1 MATNKSDCSKYKSPS
16 TGEYCTAA
24 QYVAELMCQRMAENN
39 NEGSL
44 AYKFWNTK
52 KWKRTYINQVIRA
65 NELVEAYD
73 ERAIVKFLNS
83 DRGKRIYS
91 LRFPGIEDM
100 IAQEEEN
107 IKKIDKNSSSVEYE
121 ESSKSQPRKPFGR
134 QSSMSRLRKLDE

>member
-24 QYVAELMCQRMAENN
+24 QYISELMCQRMAEKN

-52 KWKRTYINQVIRA
+52 KWKRTYINQIIRA
-65 NELVEAYD
+65 NELVEQYD

-91 LRFPGIEDM
+91 LRFPNIENM
-100 IAQEEEN
+100 IAEEERKL
-107 IKKIDKNSSSVEYE
+107 KKLE
-121 ESSKSQPRKPFGR
+121 ENKTTVDYKDSSKSQPRKPFGR
-134 QSSMSRLRKLDE
+134 QSDMSKLRNLDD